1 MASKVSASP
10 STMKYIVD
18 QIKYVCQTYTKR
30 APGTKSE
37 RDAQRY
43 FKKELEQWADSVEIE
58 DFDVHPAAFM
68 GWIPFAG
75 VTTIFSVIL
84 FWLTGVTSSVFLP
97 IVATIITVF
106 FTSCFV
112 FEFLLYRRY
121 IDFLFP
127 KKVSKNVMA
136 RRSPSGEVKR
146 RIIFG
151 GHSDAAYEWTYS
163 YYGQIKT
170 LAPVML
176 GAIGGLLVITAF
188 NVIWLLQRLFT
199 GSFVMSGIWK
209 AIGIFELALIPFC
222 ILICFFINWRRIVDG
237 ANDNLTACYISM
249 AVIKD
254 MAEKDERF
262 ENTEV
267 CCLIAGSEE
276 AGLRGSLAY
285 AERHKKELQEVE
297 TIFIAMDTMNE
308 IEVLEVYTQG
318 QTGTVRDSEAVGELL
333 TEAGH
338 NCGIDMPRTGLYP
351 GAIDSEAFTRN
362 GLTAAGFCGVN
373 HNPKTYY
380 HTRKD
385 SWDNINPECIE
396 LSLNICKESARL
408 FDEHGGLADYEEKA
422 KNLSNK
428 KK

>member
-1 MASKVSASP
+1 MVTKVSTSQ
-10 STMKYIVD
+10 STMKYIAD
-18 QIKYVCQTYTKR
+18 EIKYVCQTYKNR

-37 RDAQRY
+37 RDAQRH
-43 FKKELEQWADSVEIE
+43 FKSELEKWADSVEVE
-58 DFDVHPAAFM
+58 DFDLHPAAFM

-75 VTTIFSVIL
+75 ITSIISVAL
-84 FWLTGVTSSVFLP
+84 FWLTGQSDSVLLP
-97 IVATIITVF
+97 IIATVLTAF
-106 FTSCFV
+106 STSCFV
-112 FEFLLYRRY
+112 LEFLLYKRY
-121 IDFLFP
+121 VDFLFP
-127 KKVSKNVMA
+127 KKVSTNVMA

-151 GHSDAAYEWTYS
+151 GHADAAYEWTYS

-176 GAIGGLLVITAF
+176 GSIGGLIIVTVLNI
-188 NVIWLLQRLFT
+188 IWLLQRLFT
-199 GSFVMSGIWK
+199 GSFALAGFWK
-209 AIGIFELALIPFC
+209 GIGIFELALIPFFV
-222 ILICFFINWRRIVDG
+222 LICFFINWRRIVDG

-254 MAEKDERF
+254 MAENNERF

-267 CCLIAGSEE
+267 CCLISGAEE

-285 AERHKKELQEVE
+285 AERHKKELQEIE
-297 TIFIAMDTMNE
+297 TVFIAMDTMNE
-308 IEVLEVYTQG
+308 IGALEVYTQG
-318 QTGTVRDSEAVGELL
+318 QTGTVRDSEAVGELI

-362 GLTAAGFCGVN
+362 GLTAAGFCAVN

-396 LSLNICKESARL
+396 LSLNICKEAAKL
-408 FDEHGGLADYEEKA
+408 FDRNGGLSVYEKKA
-422 KNLSNK
+422 KNLVK
-428 KK
+428 KKK